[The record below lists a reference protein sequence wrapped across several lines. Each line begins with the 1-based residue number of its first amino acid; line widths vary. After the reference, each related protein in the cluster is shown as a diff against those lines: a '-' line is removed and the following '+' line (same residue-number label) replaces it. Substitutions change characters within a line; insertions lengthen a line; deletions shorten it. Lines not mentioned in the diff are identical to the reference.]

1 MLELIRLP
9 RWLAAPLVGLAMVLA
24 APAALA
30 QRLVVD
36 GQPFDT
42 VARIGNAELKLNGAG
57 LRQVAWFKA
66 YAAGLYLPD
75 KTRTAA
81 QALNGTGPKR
91 LQMRMMQ
98 DVPTAEFIKAF
109 DKGISRNSTPAELAA
124 MKERMARFDQILTQ
138 IGQVKKGDVVNLD
151 FIPGQGLVLT
161 LNGKPRGEAI
171 AGEDLYAAFL
181 RIFIGDKPTDE
192 RLKASLLGAAWS

>member
-1 MLELIRLP
+1 MLDSFRLP
-9 RWLAAPLVGLAMVLA
+9 RALTALFICLAAALA
-24 APAALA
+24 APAVLA

-36 GQPFDT
+36 GQAFDT
-42 VARIGNAELKLNGAG
+42 AARIGNIELKLNGAG

-75 KTRTAA
+75 KTRAAA
-81 QALNGTGPKR
+81 QALNGAGPKR

-109 DKGISRNSTPAELAA
+109 DKGIGRNSSAAELAA
-124 MKERMARFDQILTQ
+124 LKERMARFDLILTQ